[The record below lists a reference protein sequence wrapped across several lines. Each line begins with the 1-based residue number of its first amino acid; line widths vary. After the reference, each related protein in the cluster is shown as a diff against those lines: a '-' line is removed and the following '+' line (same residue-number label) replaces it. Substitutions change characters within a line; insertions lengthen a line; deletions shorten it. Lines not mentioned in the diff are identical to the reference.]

1 MKVLK
6 PLLPPH
12 GFFSDHV
19 TNALLPRHGG
29 QEVQS
34 DQCADKIVRFFVR
47 LACKKPLLS
56 TVDPKSCATCGF
68 DVVASAPSKRHLR
81 DQNGACPHCGVA
93 LPVAAAH

>member
-19 TNALLPRHGG
+19 TNAFLPLHGG

-34 DQCADKIVRFFVR
+34 DQCADKIV
-47 LACKKPLLS
+47 LS
-56 TVDPKSCATCGF
+56 TVDPKSCAMCGF
-68 DVVASAPSKRHLR
+68 DVVASAPPKRHLR

-93 LPVAAAH
+93 LPVAVAH